1 MGLRRNNL
9 GPVSKEN
16 KATTRMTEAA
26 EFIQSL
32 AAVPQIIV
40 TTESSGTPELTPE
53 PETPEPPPPLTEL
66 TMSEVLPFT
75 DVVNEM
81 ASYDDWWDRA
91 ISAVLHQVDPDHMLR
106 FWGNPWLHEGAELI
120 VNIHMSWAGPR
131 QRPHIVAP
139 MPWEVRKFTADPTA
153 IERLDNHVCHPQGT
167 PGWFM
172 DRYTLISASTAWK
185 AITSEAS
192 LRALIR
198 EKLVM
203 PQPGMKDPAANP
215 SSPLH
220 WGKRYEPIS
229 TALYSLWFDVE
240 VNEYGCIRHPDYPF
254 LGASPDGVV
263 STFGPY
269 YGRML
274 EIKNVV
280 NRELTGIPKREYW
293 IQMQLQMEACN
304 LPLCDFLECQFVEY
318 PTWNEAKADGTFDRT
333 ADGKPKGALLML
345 FDTVSQRI
353 RYFYPPLAIT
363 ELADYESWE
372 KETRAA
378 NPQMEWMQ
386 RIWWRLENY
395 SLVTVER
402 HRGWFNSVLWR
413 FEHAWNEILAARAAA
428 ETEAA
433 AFPPAI
439 NIAGGH
445 RGAMPP
451 VQQEEGIVSA
461 DGAAAS
467 GAASASAVAS
477 GSKSIRT
484 NVDPDDVYGEYDVP
498 TYARDQTQWPAG
510 GCLIRQDPE
519 EDDDA
524 GKGPGA

>member
-1 MGLRRNNL
+1 M
-9 GPVSKEN
+9 
-16 KATTRMTEAA
+16 AEAVESVQPLPA
-26 EFIQSL
+26 I
-32 AAVPQIIV
+32 PQIII
-40 TTESSGTPELTPE
+40 TPATPELTPS

-66 TMSEVLPFT
+66 KMSEVLPFT

-91 ISAVLHQVDPDHMLR
+91 INAVLHQVDPDHMLQ
-106 FWGNPWLHEGAELI
+106 FWGNPWLDEGVELI
-120 VNIHMSWAGPR
+120 VHILTMWAGPR

-139 MPWEVRKFTADPTA
+139 MPWEVRKFTADPAA
-153 IERLDNHVCHPQGT
+153 IERLDNHICHPQGT

-172 DRYTLISASTAWK
+172 DRYTLISASTAWR

-220 WGKRYEPIS
+220 WGKRYEPVS

-263 STFGPY
+263 STPGPY

-293 IQMQLQMEACN
+293 IQMQLQMEVCN

-318 PTWNEAKADGTFDRT
+318 PTWNEAKADGTFSRT

-353 RYFYPPLAIT
+353 RYYYPPLSIT
-363 ELADYESWE
+363 ELADYEAWE
-372 KETRAA
+372 KATRAA
-378 NPQMEWMQ
+378 NPRMEWMQ
-386 RIWWRLENY
+386 RIWWRLENH
-395 SLVTVER
+395 SLITVER

-428 ETEAA
+428 EAEAA
-433 AFPPAI
+433 ALPPI
-439 NIAGGH
+439 
-445 RGAMPP
+445 
-451 VQQEEGIVSA
+451 QQEGGSVSA
-461 DGAAAS
+461 NGASAS
-467 GAASASAVAS
+467 GAVAASAVVS
-477 GSKSIRT
+477 GSNSIRT
-484 NVDPDDVYGEYDVP
+484 NVDPNDVYGEYDVP

-510 GCLIRQDPE
+510 SCLIRQDSE
-519 EDDDA
+519 ADDDT
-524 GKGPGA
+524 GQGPES